1 MFAIELEIPSDDEKS
16 LNDIVYHEDLD
27 EVINPSRE
35 NVLNPNLRPEVD
47 VEFCCCWS
55 TTEEVFVISANVL
68 ELRATFNDNVV
79 RA

>member
-1 MFAIELEIPSDDEKS
+1 MFAIELEIPSDDKKS

-27 EVINPSRE
+27 EVINSSRE